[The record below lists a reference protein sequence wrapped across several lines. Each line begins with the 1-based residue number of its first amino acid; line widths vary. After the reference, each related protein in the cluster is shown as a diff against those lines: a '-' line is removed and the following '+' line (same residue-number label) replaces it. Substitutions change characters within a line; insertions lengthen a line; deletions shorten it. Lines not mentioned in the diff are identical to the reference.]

1 MVICNSFVISYQ
13 WLSAEIVQAGR
24 VIVIPRRLSYAFGAL
39 RKGRL
44 IFLFFICVLIPIFPL
59 AYLALRSMGGDEEII
74 ATTINEHLERV
85 GASFLRLALR
95 PILDCETA
103 FSESV
108 RQDVSLDQLTAGLP
122 KAAKL
127 CPTFSSVFLLD
138 SRLKPL
144 YPFSETGDQTVDWIL
159 GTHPPPNITEY
170 SQAMRVGGRKEFIA
184 REPAAALKEY
194 RAALMNSHENITKAV
209 ALAAAARCCVKLGNY
224 QGALVF
230 FREILSRIDDDV
242 FYNGLSL
249 KLLAMYGS
257 AIAEKEVGQPAR
269 TAELFLDIMNGLS
282 AGEMA
287 GNVYEASYYASM
299 LQEQKKLLIGITDI
313 REDFDSD
320 FDQAFS
326 GWTDMRRD
334 ALAMERARDKFR
346 FEFQEVLEGGPQS
359 PLRLKTISKVAD
371 GEDLILMCGP
381 IKVHGVAK
389 PGVMAVLLD
398 THEVRR
404 EVGEMLRGA
413 LETEPEVNVTLL
425 DSTGKPIFQ
434 KGNSA
439 DGSRYVIRKTFAPM
453 LPLWQ
458 LTLVYRKDGMLF
470 EVAMRDRRTRLS
482 YISLFILII
491 CLGLYLTYRL
501 VQKDSEL
508 AKLKSDFVSR
518 VSHDLRT
525 PLATIRA
532 VGEMLEMGAVPNRE
546 REKEYFSFIT
556 SESQRLSRL
565 IDNVLDLSRI
575 SAGKRVYTIKPG
587 DIAKTIS
594 NTTQAFRQYVKA
606 EGFDIRYEADDDLP
620 IVVLDEDAIS
630 QALINLM
637 DNAVKFSRSEKVV
650 WVSLRRHGSEIV
662 LSVRDRG
669 VGIAPGELK
678 LIFSQFYRADGGRAV
693 SGKGAGIGLSIV
705 KHIAEAHGGRV
716 EAQST
721 PGEGSVFTIV
731 LPIDGDAGADESGNG

>member
-1 MVICNSFVISYQ
+1 M
-13 WLSAEIVQAGR
+13 
-24 VIVIPRRLSYAFGAL
+24 IPRRLSSAFGAL

-44 IFLFFICVLIPIFPL
+44 IFLFFLCVLLPIFPL
-59 AYLALRSMGGDEEII
+59 AYLALRSMAGDEEII

-85 GASFLRLALR
+85 GTSFLRMTSR

-108 RQDVSLDQLTAGLP
+108 RPSVPLDQLIAGSL

-127 CPTFSSVFLLD
+127 CPAFSSVFLLD
-138 SRLKPL
+138 SHLKPL
-144 YPFSETGDQTVDWIL
+144 YPFRETGDQTVDWIL

-184 REPAAALKEY
+184 REPAAALKQY
-194 RAALMNSHENITKAV
+194 RTALMHSHENITKAV

-224 QGALVF
+224 REALVF
-230 FREILSRIDDDV
+230 FKEILSRIDDDV

-257 AIAEKEVGQPAR
+257 AIAEKEAGRPAR
-269 TAELFLDIMNGLS
+269 TSELFLDVINGLS
-282 AGEMA
+282 AGELA
-287 GNVYEASYYASM
+287 SNVYEAAYYASM

-320 FDQAFS
+320 FDQAFDD
-326 GWTDMRRD
+326 WMKMRRE
-334 ALAMERARDKFR
+334 ALAMENARDKFKL
-346 FEFQEVLEGGPQS
+346 EFREVLEDSPQS
-359 PLRLKTISKVAD
+359 PLRLRAVSKVVD
-371 GEDLILMCGP
+371 GEDVLLMCGP
-381 IKVHGVAK
+381 INVHGVAK
-389 PGVMAVLLD
+389 PVVMAVVLD
-398 THEVRR
+398 MREVRR
-404 EVGEMLRGA
+404 EVGELLRGA
-413 LETEPEVNVTLL
+413 LETEPEVNVVLL
-425 DSTGKPIFQ
+425 DSRGEPIFQ
-434 KGNSA
+434 KGDMA
-439 DGSRYVIRKTFAPM
+439 DSSRYAIRKTLAPM

-458 LTLVYRKDGMLF
+458 MTLAYRRDGMLF

-532 VGEMLEMGAVPNRE
+532 VGEMLEMGAVSDRE
-546 REKEYFSFIT
+546 KEKEYFSFIT

-565 IDNVLDLSRI
+565 IDNVLDFSRI

-594 NTTQAFRQYVKA
+594 NTTRAFKQYIKA

-620 IVVLDEDAIS
+620 IVMLDEDAIS

-650 WVSLRRHGSEIV
+650 WIALRRRGSEIV
-662 LSVRDRG
+662 LSVRDKG
-669 VGIAPGELK
+669 VGIAPKELK
-678 LIFSQFYRADGGRAV
+678 PIFSQFYRADGGRAV
-693 SGKGAGIGLSIV
+693 SGKGTGIGLSIV

-731 LPIDGDAGADESGNG
+731 LPIGRDADEDASGNG